1 MGSCCHTVVAVQAT
15 LLALSTVAAEPGWAI
30 RLSGPPAVQAEDA
43 DKTASDDTTLS
54 DSVAVLPFTNISG
67 DPTDDWLGEGIAETV
82 VADIESRGRSD
93 YRLYRRGTEP
103 GRKSNRPK
111 SSRWTASTVL
121 TIASCRL

>member
-1 MGSCCHTVVAVQAT
+1 MFRHAALLVASIELTRPLAISLMPEN
-15 LLALSTVAAEPGWAI
+15 LL
-30 RLSGPPAVQAEDA
+30 
-43 DKTASDDTTLS
+43 TTLS
-54 DSVAVLPFTNISG
+54 REEILDL
-67 DPTDDWLGEGIAETV
+67 